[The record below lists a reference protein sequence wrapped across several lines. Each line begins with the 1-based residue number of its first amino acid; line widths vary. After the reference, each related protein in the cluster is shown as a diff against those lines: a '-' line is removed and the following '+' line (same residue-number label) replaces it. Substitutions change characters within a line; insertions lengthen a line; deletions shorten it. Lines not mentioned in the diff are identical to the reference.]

1 MASCKPCLNLAAITL
16 QEHVKTHS
24 EEYKFNCKF
33 CNNAFMNRNVMVSH
47 QKTCHLNSEA
57 TMPLSTS
64 TTSPTTLN
72 VVLSPTDVSL
82 QPPPEKRSKLVL
94 NSDEIKNLI
103 MAKDEEI
110 RKQEEANRNRI
121 SAELAAKIS
130 TVPVPTSVP
139 MVTIPTSILM
149 QEQPDIK
156 HESIDADVN
165 DDDDDMYDDDVDDEE
180 GVDPLENSLKPNLK
194 PVVRKRAPVFPFE
207 VNSPDLSVVDV
218 IKQLLSNAST

>member
-1 MASCKPCLNLAAITL
+1 
-16 QEHVKTHS
+16 
-24 EEYKFNCKF
+24 
-33 CNNAFMNRNVMVSH
+33 MNRNVMVSH
-47 QKTCHLNSEA
+47 QKTCHLNNE
-57 TMPLSTS
+57 TTTTTL
-64 TTSPTTLN
+64 TTSLPMTPTPTLN
-72 VVLSPTDVSL
+72 VVLSTTDISL

-130 TVPVPTSVP
+130 SMPVPMPALTSTSSVP

-156 HESIDADVN
+156 HEPIDAEVN
-165 DDDDDMYDDDVDDEE
+165 DDDDEDLDDDEEDLDDDDEE

-207 VNSPDLSVVDV
+207 VNSPFLSVSDH
-218 IKQLLSNAST
+218 LSIRHQHLE